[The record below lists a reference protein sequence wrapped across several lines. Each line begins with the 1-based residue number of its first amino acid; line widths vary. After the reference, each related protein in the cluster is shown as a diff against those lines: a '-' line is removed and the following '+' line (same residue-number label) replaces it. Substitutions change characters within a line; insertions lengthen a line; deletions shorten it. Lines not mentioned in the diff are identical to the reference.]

1 MHISTRGRYA
11 LRALLDVALH
21 GDNGPVSRSE
31 ISARQD
37 ISAEYIAQLF
47 RSLAAAGLVRGIKG
61 PGGGYILARNAADIR
76 VGDVIRAVE
85 GPIAAVTCV
94 LPNVLP
100 VCDRLDKCVTHQ
112 VWVELTDSIAGYL
125 DSVSLSDLCQ
135 RAHAMVGHQET
146 VGAKT

>member
-21 GDNGPVSRSE
+21 LEDGPVSRSE

-47 RSLAAAGLVRGIKG
+47 RGLAAAGLVRGVKG
-61 PGGGYILARNAADIR
+61 PGGGYVLARDVAEIR

-85 GPIAAVTCV
+85 GPIATVNCVQPNILPTCERM
-94 LPNVLP
+94 
-100 VCDRLDKCVTHQ
+100 DMCVTHQ
-112 VWVELTDSIAGYL
+112 LWVELSNSIAGFL
-125 DSVSLSDLCQ
+125 DSITLLDLCQ
-135 RAHAMVGHQET
+135 RARQLASPCKSVESNP
-146 VGAKT
+146 

>member
-21 GDNGPVSRSE
+21 GANGPVSRSE

-47 RSLAAAGLVRGIKG
+47 RSLAAAGLVRGVKG
-61 PGGGYILARNAADIR
+61 PGGGYILARSPDEIR

-85 GPIAAVTCV
+85 GPIATVACV
-94 LPNVLP
+94 LPNIRP
-100 VCDRLDKCVTHQ
+100 RCERLDKCVTHL
-112 VWVELTDSIAGYL
+112 VWVELTASIASFLDSIT
-125 DSVSLSDLCQ
+125 LSELCQ
-135 RAHAMVGHQET
+135 RARKLVE
-146 VGAKT
+146 VDDSGAPSA